1 MDPFAVFCRH
11 LHEAARLPLALADA
25 DGRYLAVW
33 PDIAPEFV
41 SPRVVRLLLQDFA
54 LQKRDETHPL
64 ILYNEP
70 GFFVGILRLPGG
82 RWCLAGPVGPLAHG
96 REEVLAFCAEA
107 VAPAYLKAYCSLLM
121 NAPLL
126 TLAQV
131 KALLCLLAQAA
142 TGQAVAPDDVLLC
155 DNTALQPPTARALQ
169 QQLFENREELAAHVP
184 GEFEDALC
192 RAVEQ
197 GDAQELARR
206 LTLPAQGQNGKMSG
220 DALRQMRYTFIGF
233 LTLVTRAAV
242 RGGLPAETAFSL
254 SDVYCQRMDALDDI
268 ERITR
273 LLYNAPMD
281 FCQRVA
287 AVRRDAGRSPLVCQC
302 LAYIAV
308 HLHEP
313 LGLETLAVHCGVSAR
328 TLTAHFRAEMG
339 VTVNGYIQAERI
351 REACYLLRHT
361 GYSLSDIAFFL
372 NFSSQSYFAQVF
384 RRRMGC
390 TPQQY
395 RGAGGAQASKAGDP
409 RPEP

>member
-1 MDPFAVFCRH
+1 MDALERCC
-11 LHEAARLPLALADA
+11 ARLYELTRIPLALCDSQ
-25 DGRYLAVW
+25 GNYLAAW
-33 PDIAPEFV
+33 PAMSLDTILPQVAAYLP
-41 SPRVVRLLLQDFA
+41 QDFR
-54 LQKRDETHPL
+54 LQGRDELHPL
-64 ILYNEP
+64 VLYQEP
-70 GFFVGILRLPGG
+70 GFFTGAARLAPD
-82 RWCLAGPVGPLAHG
+82 RYCLAGPVGPLSH
-96 REEVLAFCAEA
+96 RRQEVRA
-107 VAPAYLKAYCSLLM
+107 VCAPAVQPHRLPDYCTLVLG
-121 NAPLL
+121 APLT
-126 TLAQV
+126 TLLQMKV
-131 KALLCLLAQAA
+131 LLCLLVQLVH
-142 TGQAVAPDDVLLC
+142 GQAIDQEAVLFC
-155 DNTALQPPTARALQ
+155 DNTALRLPSARALE
-169 QQLFENREELAAHVP
+169 QQLFENREERTAHVP

-197 GDAQELARR
+197 GDARELARR

-268 ERITR
+268 ERIAR

-287 AVRRDAGRSPLVCQC
+287 AVRRDAGRSPLVRQC

-313 LGLETLAVHCGVSAR
+313 LSLDDLAVHCGVSAR
-328 TLTAHFRAEMG
+328 TLTARFRREMG
-339 VTVNGYIQAERI
+339 ATVNGYIQDERI

-361 GYSLSDIAFFL
+361 AYSLSDIAFFL

-390 TPQQY
+390 TPQRY
-395 RGAGGAQASKAGDP
+395 RLRMG
-409 RPEP
+409 RPG